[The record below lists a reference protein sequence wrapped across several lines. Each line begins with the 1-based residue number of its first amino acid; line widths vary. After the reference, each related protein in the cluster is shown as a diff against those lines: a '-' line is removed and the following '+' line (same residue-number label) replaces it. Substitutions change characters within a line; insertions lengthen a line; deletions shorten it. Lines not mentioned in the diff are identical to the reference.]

1 MLIPPCIFV
10 FDALLGSA
18 WDKRRQFTMPG
29 SIQEEKQN
37 LVTQGRDYQAI
48 SVRGDPKI
56 TEFKGSVVD
65 RMDLITPSGGCRAR
79 AAFMRSCP
87 NLTTLPM
94 LSGNNLNA

>member
-1 MLIPPCIFV
+1 MLIPGCIFV

-56 TEFKGSVVD
+56 TEFKGLWDSKPQKLFV
-65 RMDLITPSGGCRAR
+65 RFKSSI
-79 AAFMRSCP
+79 
-87 NLTTLPM
+87 NLRIRFNDELK
-94 LSGNNLNA
+94 LKVNSKKNY